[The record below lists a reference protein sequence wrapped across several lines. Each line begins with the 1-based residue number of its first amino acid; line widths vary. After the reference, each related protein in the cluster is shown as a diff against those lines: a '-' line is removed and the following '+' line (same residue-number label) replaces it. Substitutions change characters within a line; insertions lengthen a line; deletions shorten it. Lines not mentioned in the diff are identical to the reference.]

1 MRIYPLILSS
11 NSHNHSLNNNNNHNT
26 NNSNS
31 SSTNIN
37 HSSSSNTIWQC
48 ISTTISKCS
57 SIIQPT
63 SLLIIWSRLNFP
75 RKNHRI

>member
-37 HSSSSNTIWQC
+37 HSSSNTIWQC